1 MCAIFSVGR
10 WSDSSRVRF
19 FPRARPVAICKTRLI
34 SAPRRGSFDWP
45 NMPRF
50 IFILTSLIAAA
61 PLFGADD
68 ARALWSGGVQ
78 PLLDQHCV
86 KCHGPLEKKSG
97 LELDTV
103 EAVLKGNEDGLVVV
117 PGKPDESPLL
127 ATLASDADPH
137 MPPKKQLAEHEI
149 AKVRAWIAA
158 LGNAMP
164 ATGKTPPVTP
174 IPATAPHE
182 AIDHFLEAEWKA
194 RGITPAPLCDDRT
207 FVRRVYLDLAG
218 RIPTRAE
225 ASAFFERND
234 RAALVDRLLAGDEY
248 ARTFREIWDALLMGR
263 NAGRREQR
271 RRENGW
277 FDYLEAAFKQDRS
290 WNEVVREMITARPGK
305 PEDKGALWFLYERKN
320 EFQQMAEAVAP
331 VIYGTRVDCAQ
342 CHDHP
347 LAREIKQGHYW
358 GLVAAFNR
366 SKNIEK
372 GAPAVGESAVGGFV
386 NFTNLKKESQP
397 AVMAML
403 TGRMIEETRPAPDV
417 KQEDSPEGYV
427 DPAAVVKVP
436 RFSRRAALA
445 EAATKENPLLARAF
459 VNHTWA
465 ILMGRGIV
473 HPVDEMNSKNPPSHP
488 ELLDWLAADFASH
501 GFAPRRLV
509 RAIVLSRGYQL
520 SAGTSSE
527 PAAFAVSA
535 EKPLTAEM
543 IARSARIASG
553 RPPDDDALRKTF
565 AETFPD
571 VLPRV
576 LRTTIQQAMLLAN
589 SDKFS
594 ALYAPEA
601 GAAAERLGNLPTVE
615 ERVLE
620 AFQLTLT
627 RKPDAEE
634 LAQGIEFLKA
644 RTDKPAVA
652 AGQLLWALAAG
663 PEFLTNH

>member
-1 MCAIFSVGR
+1 MGRKSRAQVQRTCRGISVAAGF
-10 WSDSSRVRF
+10 VVVKF
-19 FPRARPVAICKTRLI
+19 RAVSGFIPVLH
-34 SAPRRGSFDWP
+34 
-45 NMPRF
+45 MPRF
-50 IFILTSLIAAA
+50 ILLLTSLIAAA
-61 PLFGADD
+61 PLFGAED

-78 PLLDQHCV
+78 ALLDQHCV
-86 KCHGPLEKKSG
+86 KCHGPLKKKSG

-103 EAVLKGNEDGLVVV
+103 EAVLEGSEDGAVVV
-117 PGKPDESPLL
+117 PGKPDESPLI
-127 ATLASDADPH
+127 AAFAPDADPH
-137 MPPKKQLAEHEI
+137 MPPKKQLTEHEI
-149 AKVRAWIAA
+149 AKVRTWIAA
-158 LGNAMP
+158 LGAP
-164 ATGKTPPVTP
+164 SVSVAARPS
-174 IPATAPHE
+174 IPSISSEPTA
-182 AIDHFLEAEWKA
+182 AIDHFLEAEWTA
-194 RGITPAPLCDDRT
+194 RGIAPAPVCDDRV

-218 RIPTRAE
+218 RIPTREE
-225 ASAFFERND
+225 ASAFLED
-234 RAALVDRLLAGDEY
+234 AAPQKRAALVDRLLASDEY
-248 ARTFREIWDALLMGR
+248 PRTFREIWDALLMGR
-263 NAGRREQR
+263 HTGRREKR
-271 RRENGW
+271 RQENGW
-277 FDYLEAAFKQDRS
+277 FDFLEGAFKQDRP
-290 WNEVVREMITARPGK
+290 WDEVVRVMIAARPEK
-305 PEDKGALWFLYERKN
+305 PEDKGAQWFLFERRN

-403 TGRMIEETRPAPDV
+403 TGRTIDEARPAPDA
-417 KQEDSPEGYV
+417 KQDDSPDGYV
-427 DPAAVVKVP
+427 DPAAEVKVP
-436 RFSRRAALA
+436 KFSRRAALA
-445 EAATKENPLLARAF
+445 EAATRGNPLLARAF

-501 GFAPRRLV
+501 GYAPRRLV

-520 SAGTSSE
+520 SAGKISDPS
-527 PAAFAVSA
+527 AFAASA

-553 RPPDDDALRKTF
+553 RTPDDPALRQTF
-565 AETFPD
+565 VEAFPD

-576 LRTTIQQAMLLAN
+576 PRTTIQQAMLLAN

-594 ALYAPEA
+594 ALYAPES
-601 GAAAERLGNLPTVE
+601 GDAAERLGALPPPE
-615 ERVLE
+615 DRVRE
-620 AFQLTLT
+620 AFNMTLT
-627 RKPDAEE
+627 REPDAEE
-634 LAQGIEFLKA
+634 LAQGVEFLKTRA
-644 RTDKPAVA
+644 AKPAQAV
-652 AGQLLWALAAG
+652 GQLLWALAAG

>member
-1 MCAIFSVGR
+1 
-10 WSDSSRVRF
+10 
-19 FPRARPVAICKTRLI
+19 
-34 SAPRRGSFDWP
+34 
-45 NMPRF
+45 MPRLT
-50 IFILTSLIAAA
+50 FILSSLLAAA
-61 PLFGADD
+61 PLFAAENAG
-68 ARALWSGGVQ
+68 ALWTGGVQ

-97 LELDTV
+97 LELDTF
-103 EAVLKGNEDGLVVV
+103 EAVLKGDEIGPVVK
-117 PGKPDESPLL
+117 PGNPDESPLFNAL
-127 ATLASDADPH
+127 APGADPH
-137 MPPKKQLAEHEI
+137 MPPKKQLSEHEI

-158 LGNAMP
+158 LGNAAP
-164 ATGKTPPVTP
+164 ASAVARTEIPPA
-174 IPATAPHE
+174 ATASAT
-182 AIDHFLEAEWKA
+182 AIDHFLAAEWQA
-194 RGITPAPLCDDRT
+194 RGIIPAPRADDRT

-218 RIPTRAE
+218 RIPTREE
-225 ASAFFERND
+225 ASAFLDDASAEKRG
-234 RAALVDRLLAGDEY
+234 ALVDRLLGSDEY
-248 ARTFREIWDALLMGR
+248 PRTFREIWDALLMGR
-263 NAGRREQR
+263 HTGRREKR
-271 RRENGW
+271 RQENGW
-277 FDYLEAAFKQDRS
+277 FDYLEGAFQQDRP
-290 WNEVVREMITARPGK
+290 WDEVVRVMITGRPEK
-305 PEDKGALWFLYERKN
+305 PEDKGALWFLYERRN
-320 EFQQMAEAVAP
+320 EFQQMAEAIAP

-347 LAREIKQGHYW
+347 IAREIKQGHYW

-366 SKNIEK
+366 SKNVEK

-403 TGRMIEETRPAPDV
+403 TGRTIDEARPAPDV
-417 KQEDSPEGYV
+417 KQEDSPDAYV
-427 DPAAVVKVP
+427 DRAAAVKVP
-436 RFSRRAALA
+436 KFSRRAALA
-445 EAATKENPLLARAF
+445 EAATIGNPLLARSF

-488 ELLDWLAADFASH
+488 EMLDWLAADFAAH

-520 SAGTSSE
+520 SAGNSSE
-527 PAAFAVSA
+527 PSAFAASA

-576 LRTTIQQAMLLAN
+576 VRTTIQQAMLLAN
-589 SDKFS
+589 SDNFS
-594 ALYAPEA
+594 ALYTPES
-601 GAAAERLGNLPTVE
+601 GNAAERVGALPTIE
-615 ERVLE
+615 ARVRE
-620 AFQLTLT
+620 AFQTVLT
-627 RKPDAEE
+627 REPDAEE
-634 LAQGIEFLKA
+634 LAQGVTFLKA
-644 RTDKPAVA
+644 GEAKPAHA